1 MAPEQLTLLKH
12 WQNQVRDIFTKEE
25 KSYTI
30 KQSKN
35 HRNKLEQLSECK
47 FLFFIL
53 DCKLTWSSHIQRI
66 RNKIAKSEDII
77 CQAKKFFRMKHLLH
91 FIRHLFNTSYIL
103 HKILSKCKEAK
114 KNFIMSRGFT
124 KVLSQIIFWN

>member
-1 MAPEQLTLLKH
+1 M
-12 WQNQVRDIFTKEE
+12 IS
-25 KSYTI
+25 KSKI
-30 KQSKN
+30 N
-35 HRNKLEQLSECK
+35 ERELEQVSEIK
-47 FLFFIL
+47 FLGVTL

-114 KNFIMSRGFT
+114 KKNSLCLVDLQKFYHKLYSETKLQNYAKTMNFSDNFMH
-124 KVLSQIIFWN
+124 